1 MENGK
6 LGIIHY
12 PFSFPVKFLIYII
25 HFPLNR
31 MFLPKIYPITDTRIT
46 NLSHAKQVKRLIDG
60 GAKFV
65 QLREKYAS
73 PKEFYEQAKE
83 ALEITRKNDVKIIIN
98 DRVDIALALK
108 ADGVHLGQD
117 DLPPERARKILGEKA
132 IIGFSIHNLKQAVEA
147 IKLPIDYLAIG
158 PVFATKT
165 KEKPDKIVGI
175 EGVKI
180 VREAVGNFPLVAI
193 GGITLQNFREVLDAG
208 ANSAAIISDLLS
220 EPDSITKKMKEIILS
235 HFHFF

>member
-46 NLSHAKQVKRLIDG
+46 KLSHTEQVKRLIDG

-147 IKLPIDYLAIG
+147 VKLPIDYLAIG

-165 KEKPDKIVGI
+165 KVKPDKIVGI

-220 EPDSITKKMKEIILS
+220 EPDSITKKMKEIMLS
-235 HFHFF
+235 HLHFF